1 MNLELLPNEMFL
13 TLFEYFNGI
22 DLFRAFYNLNYRF
35 NNLLYKQFRF
45 YCFKFQ
51 SISKRNFDM
60 ICQQHLPF
68 IADRIIT
75 LHLSNSYDTPNQINL
90 FRSYIS
96 SFNQFTRLQSL
107 KLFHLNSHQTLLK
120 ILTECRYLNN
130 LTDLNLHSCSF
141 QNDQVVLQSIVD
153 QIWSLPKLTNC
164 YFDISIAR
172 QHSVCLPKIISSSLE
187 CITIFYHEFEIN
199 QINQLLEYTPRLK
212 RLLGCYLTS
221 INDNYIAYPLP
232 TLIDLKISFYSGD
245 ISKLIIF
252 LQNVPNLCHLD
263 INIFT
268 ERIDG
273 YQWEKIIRNYLPK
286 LKTFKLKCRMT
297 FIERNLKKQVDKLI
311 NSFRT
316 SFWIDEHK
324 WFFRCFTYRKLFIH
338 FYTLSH
344 PLDYH
349 FERIDE
355 KCKLTCPQEDYHQVF
370 NNTTKIY
377 DMKLFNQPIP
387 SHIRFLN
394 IKYLHIEFPINDK
407 FWFIVPSLN
416 RLRSLNVSSYAD
428 SYQLQLQ
435 TLLDRASHL
444 ETLTISQDGSLSVQL
459 SLLKC
464 TTTSVRRFH
473 LGNYNHC
480 FNKEQC
486 ITLSRSPLM
495 VQCEVLSIEV
505 DDPECIINLI
515 KNMTHLRSLYVYWDD
530 KKNSLRLFRT
540 TNDVESYYRNS
551 LSTDE
556 VIQCLKVRLPSRCS
570 IVKVLDYTNH
580 IHIWI

>member
-1 MNLELLPNEMFL
+1 M
-13 TLFEYFNGI
+13 
-22 DLFRAFYNLNYRF
+22 
-35 NNLLYKQFRF
+35 
-45 YCFKFQ
+45 
-51 SISKRNFDM
+51 SKRNFDM

-75 LHLSNSYDTPNQINL
+75 LHLSNSYDIPNQINL

-120 ILTECRYLNN
+120 ILGECRYLNN
-130 LTDLNLHSCSF
+130 FTHLDLHSCSF
-141 QNDQVVLQSIVD
+141 QNYQVAFQSIVN

-164 YFDISIAR
+164 YFDILIDR
-172 QHSVCLPKIISSSLE
+172 QLFCLPTIISLSLE
-187 CITIFYHEFEIN
+187 CITIFYYEFEMN

-212 RLLGCYLTS
+212 RLLGCHLTR
-221 INDNYIAYPLP
+221 INNKYIAYPLP
-232 TLIDLKISFYSGD
+232 TLIDSKISFHSGD

-252 LQNVPNLCHLD
+252 LQNVPNLCHLK
-263 INIFT
+263 IKMFT
-268 ERIDG
+268 ELIDG
-273 YQWEKIIRNYLPK
+273 HQWEKIIRNYLPK
-286 LKTFKLKCRMT
+286 LKTFKLKCITT
-297 FIERNLKKQVDKLI
+297 FFERNLEKQVDELI

-324 WFFRCFTYRKLFIH
+324 WFFRCFTHCRMIH
-338 FYTLSH
+338 LYTLSE
-344 PLDYH
+344 PFDYGY
-349 FERIDE
+349 EEIDE

-370 NNTTKIY
+370 NNTTRIY
-377 DMKLFNQPIP
+377 DMKFFNQPIP

-459 SLLKC
+459 SLFKC

-505 DDPECIINLI
+505 DDPECISNLI

-540 TNDVESYYRNS
+540 TNDAESYYKIS
-551 LSTDE
+551 LSADE
-556 VIQCLKVRLPSRCS
+556 VIQWLKVRLPSTCS
-570 IVKVLDYTNH
+570 IIKVSDYPNH